1 MLRRQILAAGLSALA
16 LPHVARAQGNWP
28 ERAIRFV
35 VPFPPGGNTDAV
47 GRIAAQYIQE
57 KLGRSVVIENR
68 GGAGGIVGSD
78 VVAKSAPDGY
88 TFLVGSIGSI
98 TISPAIEKMPY
109 DPLKDLAPVSILNTN
124 PLILIGRKDLGMSTV
139 QQLVAHAKAKPESL
153 TYGSSGIGGLMHVSA
168 LLFESRSGAR
178 LTHVPYRGGAPAVT
192 ALLAGEVDLVFANMS
207 DALPHLAAGNL
218 IPFGV
223 TTATRSAE
231 LPNVPT
237 ITEGGIPNYAT
248 ESWNGLLAPAG
259 TPAPIVNRMSSICAE
274 MARDPQVR
282 SRMANFGSV
291 AVSSTPEEYARM
303 LRDETEQW
311 AATLKAAGL
320 SQGK

>member
-1 MLRRQILAAGLSALA
+1 MLRRQILAAGFGALA
-16 LPHVARAQGNWP
+16 LPHVARAQGSWP

>member
-1 MLRRQILAAGLSALA
+1 MLRRQILVAGFGALA
-16 LPHVARAQGNWP
+16 LPHVARAQGSWP
-28 ERAIRFV
+28 DRAIRFV

-168 LLFESRSGAR
+168 LLFESRSGTR

-218 IPFGV
+218 IPLGV

-237 ITEGGIPNYAT
+237 ITEGGIPDYST

-311 AATLKAAGL
+311 ATTLKAAGL